1 MFSKNFEYSLN
12 YMMANIKVNY
22 FTIQITQNKDGI
34 MLSFTLLIVPY
45 TCNRLVWLCHIF

>member
-34 MLSFTLLIVPY
+34 MLSFILPTVLY
-45 TCNRLVWLCHIF
+45 TGNKSVW